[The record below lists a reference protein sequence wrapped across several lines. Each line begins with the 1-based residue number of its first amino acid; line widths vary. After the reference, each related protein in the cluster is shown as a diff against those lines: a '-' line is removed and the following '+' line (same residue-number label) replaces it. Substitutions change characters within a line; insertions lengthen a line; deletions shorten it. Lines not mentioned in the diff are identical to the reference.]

1 MDVLQLCAQK
11 YAELCDYAY
20 DCVIARKGTFIE
32 LKFTFSPYEF
42 RHLAGLHRL
51 ENPRL
56 RANSERILKD
66 ILAGKITLETLRSS
80 ANWVEEQDK
89 ILLRLD
95 ALSQLDILM
104 DEFLLIFGFSGEKLA
119 SVKPPIRTKIE
130 ADYLIKFQLENGMT
144 FFFSVR
150 HRDTYCGRSIFVN
163 NTSDY
168 STGQTKF
175 TLLEKKKTH
184 LPTGETALLYRRESY
199 QK

>member
-1 MDVLQLCAQK
+1 MDVLQYCAQK
-11 YAELCDYAY
+11 YADLCNYTY
-20 DCVIARKGTFIE
+20 DCTIARKNTSST
-32 LKFTFSPYEF
+32 LCFTFSPYEF

-56 RANSERILKD
+56 RSNSERILKE
-66 ILAGKITLETLRSS
+66 ILNGKITLETLRRS
-80 ANWVEEQDK
+80 ANWAEEQDT

-95 ALSQLDILM
+95 ALSKLEVLM
-104 DEFLLIFGFSGEKLA
+104 DEFLLIFGFSSEKLIA
-119 SVKPPIRTKIE
+119 AKPPIHTRIE

-150 HRDTYCGRSIFVN
+150 HRDTYCGRSIFIN
-163 NTSDY
+163 NTCDY
-168 STGQTKF
+168 SAGQTRF

-184 LPTGETALLYRRESY
+184 LPTGKTVLLYQRET